1 MKEQTS
7 ATTETLNKGKTT
19 IDFAGKTIF
28 VGIDVHKKDWQVGQ
42 IHAGLLF
49 GNHRISGKSSELIEF
64 LKKRYPGA
72 TLKCVYE
79 SCAWGFNLQR
89 QLTAAGIDCIVVHA
103 GDVPGSDKEKKNK
116 TDKVD
121 AVRLARHH
129 AAGLLKAIHVPD
141 EEWQKERNLVRFRK
155 KLVGDLTRS
164 KNRLKS
170 LLKFQG
176 IDIPENMDNSHWS
189 KNFIAWIEEQAAK
202 DTLLQHTVELMLEE
216 VKLQRQLL
224 LKAERKL
231 RALMSSE
238 KYAAKTKLL
247 RSVVGIEPKV
257 ATLFLLEVG
266 DIRRF
271 KGFDRLNNMVGFY
284 PGSNS
289 SGDKDIDTGISQR
302 KHKELRTM
310 LVEAAWQAIRQDP
323 AMLDAYEQLT
333 KRMKGNEAIIS
344 IARKLLRRMR
354 AVLMTGTEYQKGVVK

>member
-7 ATTETLNKGKTT
+7 ATTGTSTKGRTMIDFTGKTVY
-19 IDFAGKTIF
+19 
-28 VGIDVHKKDWQVGQ
+28 VGIDVHKKDWQIG
-42 IHAGLLF
+42 IYHLGLVL
-49 GNHRISGKSSELIEF
+49 GNHRIRANSEGLIDF
-64 LKKRYPGA
+64 LNSHYAGA

-79 SCAWGFNLQR
+79 SCSWGFNLQR
-89 QLTAAGIDCIVVHA
+89 QLTAAGIACIVVHA

-129 AAGLLKAIHVPD
+129 AAGLLNPIHVPD
-141 EEWQKERNLVRFRK
+141 EALQKERNLMRFRK

-176 IDIPENMDNSHWS
+176 IDIPAKMDNSHWS
-189 KNFIAWIEEQAAK
+189 KNFMRWIEEQAAK
-202 DTLLQHTVELMLEE
+202 DKLLHDTLELMLEE
-216 VKLQRQLL
+216 VKLQRLLL
-224 LKAERKL
+224 LKAEKKL

-238 KYAAKTKLL
+238 KYAALSKQV
-247 RSVVGIEPKV
+247 RSVVGVGPKLS
-257 ATLFLLEVG
+257 TLFLLEIG
-266 DIRRF
+266 DINRF
-271 KGFDRLNNMVGFY
+271 KGFDRLNGMIGFY

-289 SGDKDIDTGISQR
+289 SGDKDIDTGISAR
-302 KHKELRTM
+302 RHNELRTM

-333 KRMKGNEAIIS
+333 KRMKGNEAIIR

-354 AVLMTGTEYQKGVVK
+354 AVLVSGVDYQKGIVK